1 MTIIER
7 IVCVLGAIAIVLIF
21 WGAWVRLDTVQIAGP
36 SKEDTQRVL
45 IYNSDKVMT
54 KLINVVYAM
63 GTEGI

>member
-21 WGAWVRLDTVQIAGP
+21 WGTWVKLDTVQIAGP